1 MNFMERIKRIFLKT
15 DEEYDQDLL
24 RAYQKLGDEINRTT
38 NYLVA
43 PNIITK
49 TR

>member
-1 MNFMERIKRIFLKT
+1 MNFMERIKRIFLKS

-43 PNIITK
+43 PNIV
-49 TR
+49 TRR